1 MDVGAAPARVRQG
14 APPSLV
20 GRSALLASIE
30 ARLTA
35 NGSAVLTGPSGIGKT
50 ALLEAVGAAA
60 AARGELV
67 LRVAGTETER
77 WVSCSGLAELLDQL
91 PDRLIADLPRDRL
104 TGLPVPHSAAS
115 GDRAPDGSAEPSPGR
130 SFADRSTTD
139 HVACRLAFRG
149 LLARCAEERPVLLT
163 VDDAQWLDT
172 ESVHA
177 VRYTV
182 RRLAARGVR
191 AVVAGRWPDGFAAG
205 DGGSAPWAPTPDALH
220 LPVPPLGPDELAEM
234 FDSYG
239 LPVRVVNT
247 LHSDSGGNPYL
258 ALALGGAF
266 TDRIPRHW
274 RPAPL
279 PQRVQA
285 VIAERLARLP
295 AQAHETLLM
304 AALAIRPTIDLLRRA
319 GRAEAA
325 RDIRHAAGLGL
336 LITEGG
342 GLRFTPPAVGTVLAE
357 SADARHLARVH
368 RALADVVPDAAG
380 RTRHRALA
388 DPGPNAELAHSLV
401 TAAEQA
407 VRQGAH
413 RMAAELYRLAADRSP
428 AEPAAERLE
437 WLVAAAETGANGG
450 LPDLVHRAAEAV
462 LAADATRAQ
471 RVRVRLALLDLS
483 GQGLAEMGEV
493 FAAALVDADGDPA
506 LLAPLRIRMALGA
519 LLNGAPD
526 RAEHEADGALAN
538 ARAAGD
544 TALEAKALALRAN
557 IALIE
562 GRGDYVGDMRR
573 ALRLP
578 EPPLDGQLHTTPRY
592 IAAYC
597 AITEDRLTEARAEL
611 LRMLALVERGS
622 GEEVVHVLRNLTEIA
637 VRTGRCREALDFAD
651 RAMRVTK
658 EAAFSPGPAWYHGAL
673 AELAGGGIHRAVA
686 LAERGLRAS
695 EQENDVV
702 FQTRLLHVL
711 GVARMRLGDVRA
723 GVDTL
728 WRIDALAAMD
738 GQGRGL
744 RSPMVLR
751 WHSDLAEGLA
761 ALGEVDRA
769 EEVIRATRAAV
780 GGRARGVGVTGRL
793 DRAEACVRAA
803 RGEPDEAVELLRR
816 ATTLFERLGQ
826 PLEAGQCLLERARIE
841 RRRRRAGAAR
851 QAAAEALEIFVR
863 CGARPWAEQARHRLA
878 RLDMGLQD
886 GTVPSGSMAHTALT
900 EGERRIA
907 LLVGQGATN
916 QQVAN
921 RLFLSV
927 KTVEA
932 SLTRIYRKLGI
943 RSRTQLGSLL
953 GSGLDGLGGGL
964 DGSGATLSR

>member
-1 MDVGAAPARVRQG
+1 M
-14 APPSLV
+14 

-30 ARLTA
+30 ARLAA
-35 NGSAVLTGPSGIGKT
+35 NGSVVLTGPSGIGKT
-50 ALLEAVGAAA
+50 ALLEAVGDAA

-77 WVSCSGLAELLDQL
+77 WVPCSGLAELLDQL
-91 PDRLIADLPRDRL
+91 PETLTAELPRERL
-104 TGLPVPHSAAS
+104 TGLPAPHPAAANE
-115 GDRAPDGSAEPSPGR
+115 RALGR
-130 SFADRSTTD
+130 SFADRSGMD

-149 LLARCAEERPVLLT
+149 LLARCAGERPVLLL
-163 VDDAQWLDT
+163 VDDAQWVDA

-177 VRYTV
+177 VRYAV
-182 RRLAARGVR
+182 QRVGSRGVR
-191 AVVAGRWPDGFAAG
+191 AVVAGPWPDGLAPG
-205 DGGSAPWAPTPDALH
+205 DGGSTPWAPAPDALH

-304 AALAIRPTIDLLRRA
+304 AALAIRPTTDLLCRA

-325 RDIRHAAGLGL
+325 RDIRRAAVLGL

-342 GLRFTPPAVGTVLAE
+342 GIRFTPPAVGTVLAE
-357 SADARHLARVH
+357 SADAQHLARVH
-368 RALADVVPDAAG
+368 RALAAVVPDAAG
-380 RTRHRALA
+380 RARHRALA

-407 VRQGAH
+407 VRQGSH

-428 AEPAAERLE
+428 ADPAAERLE

-471 RVRVRLALLDLS
+471 RVRARLALLDLS

-493 FAAALVDADGDPA
+493 FAAALVDAGGDPA
-506 LLAPLRIRMALGA
+506 LLGPLRVRMALGA
-519 LLNGAPD
+519 LLNGASGL
-526 RAEHEADGALAN
+526 AEQEASGALAH
-538 ARAAGD
+538 AREAGD
-544 TALEAKALALRAN
+544 MAMEAKALALRAN
-557 IALIE
+557 ISLIE
-562 GRGDYVGDMRR
+562 GRDDYVHDLEL
-573 ALRLP
+573 AERLP
-578 EPPLDGQLHTTPRY
+578 EPPLDGQMHTTPRY

-597 AITEDRLTEARAEL
+597 AIAEDRLTEARAEL

-622 GEEVVHVLRNLTEIA
+622 GEEVVHVLRNLSEVA
-637 VRTGRCREALDFAD
+637 ARTGRCREALDFAD
-651 RAMRVTK
+651 RAMRIA
-658 EAAFSPGPAWYHGAL
+658 EQAALSPGPAWYPGAL
-673 AELAGGGIHRAVA
+673 AELAGGSIHRAMS

-695 EQENDVV
+695 EQENDLI
-702 FQTRLLHVL
+702 FQSRLLHVL
-711 GVARMRLGDVRA
+711 GVARMRIGDVRA

-728 WRIDALAAMD
+728 LRIDALSSAPD
-738 GQGRGL
+738 EQRRGM
-744 RSPMVLR
+744 RCPRVLR
-751 WHSDLAEGLA
+751 WHGDLAQGLV
-761 ALGEVDRA
+761 ALGEVERA
-769 EEVIRATRAAV
+769 EEVVRAARAV
-780 GGRARGVGVTGRL
+780 IGDRARGAGVTGLL
-793 DRAEACVRAA
+793 DRAEACVLAA
-803 RGEPDEAVELLRR
+803 RGEPDDAVALLRQ
-816 ATTLFERLGQ
+816 AAVLFERLGQ
-826 PLEAGQCLLERARIE
+826 PLEMGHCLLEQARIE

-851 QAAAEALEIFVR
+851 KAAADALEIFLR

-886 GTVPSGSMAHTALT
+886 ASAPFGAVAQAALT

-907 LLVGQGATN
+907 VLVGQGATN

-943 RSRTQLGSLL
+943 RSRSQLGSLL
-953 GSGLDGLGGGL
+953 GGGL
-964 DGSGATLSR
+964 DGPGATLSR

>member
-1 MDVGAAPARVRQG
+1 MDVGAAPPAVRTG
-14 APPSLV
+14 ASPTLV
-20 GRSALLASIE
+20 GRAALLTALES
-30 ARLTA
+30 RLAA
-35 NGSAVLTGPSGIGKT
+35 NGGVVLTGPSGIGKT

-77 WVSCSGLAELLDQL
+77 WVPCSGLAELLDQL
-91 PDRLIADLPRDRL
+91 PGALTAELPRERL
-104 TGLPVPHSAAS
+104 TGLPAPHP
-115 GDRAPDGSAEPSPGR
+115 APPAGR
-130 SFADRSTTD
+130 SPERPPEGPAERPVTDRSSMD

-149 LLARCAEERPVLLT
+149 LVARCADERPVLLL
-163 VDDAQWLDT
+163 VDDAQWLDAET
-172 ESVHA
+172 VHA
-177 VRYTV
+177 VRYAV
-182 RRLAARGVR
+182 GRLASRGVR

-205 DGGSAPWAPTPDALH
+205 DGGSAPWAPVPDALH
-220 LPVPPLGPDELAEM
+220 LPVPPLTQDELAEM
-234 FDSYG
+234 FESYG

-304 AALAIRPTIDLLRRA
+304 AALAIRPTTDLLRRA
-319 GRAEAA
+319 GRTEAA
-325 RDIRHAAGLGL
+325 RDIRTAAVLGL

-342 GLRFTPPAVGTVLAE
+342 GIRFTPPAVGTVLAE

-368 RALADVVPDAAG
+368 RALAAVVPDAAG
-380 RTRHRALA
+380 RARHRALA

-407 VRQGAH
+407 VRQGSH

-462 LAADATRAQ
+462 LAADATRGQ

-506 LLAPLRIRMALGA
+506 LLGPLRLRMAIG
-519 LLNGAPD
+519 LLVNGASE
-526 RAEHEADGALAN
+526 RAEHEANGALAH
-538 ARAAGD
+538 ARAIGD

-557 IALIE
+557 ISLLE
-562 GRGDYVGDMRR
+562 GRGDYASDLKR
-573 ALRLP
+573 ARRLP

-592 IAAYC
+592 LAAYC
-597 AITEDRLTEARAEL
+597 AIFEDRLTEARTEL

-622 GEEVVHVLRNLTEIA
+622 GEEVVHVLRNLSEVS

-651 RAMRVTK
+651 RAMRIT
-658 EAAFSPGPAWYHGAL
+658 EQAALSPGPAWYHGAL
-673 AELAGGGIHRAVA
+673 AELAGGSVDRAVA
-686 LAERGLRAS
+686 LAEQGLRAS
-695 EQENDVV
+695 EQENDVI
-702 FQTRLLHVL
+702 FQSRLLHVL
-711 GVARMRLGDVRA
+711 GVAYMRAGDVRT

-728 WRIDALAAMD
+728 LRIETLGSSTDEHEHR
-738 GQGRGL
+738 RGPL
-744 RSPMVLR
+744 SPMVLR
-751 WHSDLAEGLA
+751 WHGDLAQGLA
-761 ALGEVDRA
+761 SLGDTERA
-769 EEVIRATRAAV
+769 ERVIRATRAVV
-780 GGRARGVGVTGRL
+780 GDRTRGVGVGGQL
-793 DRAEACVRAA
+793 DRAEACVLAA
-803 RGEPDEAVELLRR
+803 RGEHDQAVALLRR
-816 ATTLFERLGQ
+816 AAALFERLGQ
-826 PLEAGQCLLERARIE
+826 PLEVGQCLLEEARIE
-841 RRRRRAGAAR
+841 RRRRRGGPAR
-851 QAAAEALEIFVR
+851 RTAAEALEIFLR

-878 RLDMGLQD
+878 RPDAAVPD
-886 GTVPSGSMAHTALT
+886 GPAAAVPATQITLT

-916 QQVAN
+916 QQVAH

-943 RSRTQLGSLL
+943 RSRSQLGSLL
-953 GSGLDGLGGGL
+953 GGGL
-964 DGSGATLSR
+964 DGPGATLSR

>member
-1 MDVGAAPARVRQG
+1 M
-14 APPSLV
+14 
-20 GRSALLASIE
+20 GRSALLASME

-35 NGSAVLTGPSGIGKT
+35 NGSVVLTGPSGIGKT

-77 WVSCSGLAELLDQL
+77 WVPCSGLAELLDQL
-91 PDRLIADLPRDRL
+91 PDTLTAELPRERL
-104 TGLPVPHSAAS
+104 TGLPAPHPTTATPATPATAAT
-115 GDRAPDGSAEPSPGR
+115 AADGEPALGR
-130 SFADRSTTD
+130 SFADRSSMD

-149 LLARCAEERPVLLT
+149 LLARCVGERPVLLL
-163 VDDAQWLDT
+163 VDDAQWVDT

-182 RRLAARGVR
+182 RRLASRGVR
-191 AVVAGRWPDGFAAG
+191 AVVAGRWQDGFAPG
-205 DGGSAPWAPTPDALH
+205 DGGSTPWTPAPDALH

-266 TDRIPRHW
+266 SDRIPRHW

-295 AQAHETLLM
+295 TRAHETLLM
-304 AALAIRPTIDLLRRA
+304 AALAIRPTADLLCRA
-319 GRAEAA
+319 GRGEAA
-325 RDIRHAAGLGL
+325 RDIRHAAVLGL

-342 GLRFTPPAVGTVLAE
+342 GIRFTPPAVGTVLAE

-368 RALADVVPDAAG
+368 RALAAVVPDAAG
-380 RTRHRALA
+380 RARHRALA

-407 VRQGAH
+407 VRQGSH

-506 LLAPLRIRMALGA
+506 LLGPLRVRMAMGA
-519 LLNGAPD
+519 LLNGVPD
-526 RAEHEADGALAN
+526 LAEQEADGALAH
-538 ARAAGD
+538 AREAGD

-562 GRGDYVGDMRR
+562 GRDDYAGDLEA

-578 EPPLDGQLHTTPRY
+578 EPPLDGQMHMAPRY

-597 AITEDRLTEARAEL
+597 ALSEDRLTEARAEL

-622 GEEVVHVLRNLTEIA
+622 GEEVVHVLRHLSEVA
-637 VRTGRCREALDFAD
+637 ARTGRCREALDFAD
-651 RAMRVTK
+651 RAMRIT
-658 EAAFSPGPAWYHGAL
+658 EQAALSPGPAWYQGAL
-673 AELAGGGIHRAVA
+673 AELAGGSIRRAVA

-695 EQENDVV
+695 EQENDVI
-702 FQTRLLHVL
+702 FQSRLLHVL
-711 GVARMRLGDVRA
+711 GVARMRSGDVRA
-723 GVDTL
+723 GVETL
-728 WRIDALAAMD
+728 WRIDALGSTPD
-738 GQGRGL
+738 EQRRGL

-751 WHSDLAEGLA
+751 WHGDLAQGLVS
-761 ALGEVDRA
+761 LGEVERA
-769 EEVIRATRAAV
+769 EEVVRASRAAV
-780 GGRARGVGVTGRL
+780 GDRARGTGVTGRL
-793 DRAEACVRAA
+793 DRAEACVLAA
-803 RGEPDEAVELLRR
+803 RGEPDDAVALLRQ
-816 ATTLFERLGQ
+816 AAALFDRLGQ
-826 PLEAGQCLLERARIE
+826 PLEAGQCLLEQARIE

-851 QAAAEALEIFVR
+851 KAAADALEIFSR

-886 GTVPSGSMAHTALT
+886 GPAPFGGVAQAALT

-907 LLVGQGATN
+907 VLVGQGATN

-943 RSRTQLGSLL
+943 RSRSQLGSLL
-953 GSGLDGLGGGL
+953 GGGL
-964 DGSGATLSR
+964 DGPGATLSR

>member
-1 MDVGAAPARVRQG
+1 M
-14 APPSLV
+14 
-20 GRSALLASIE
+20 GRSALLASME

-35 NGSAVLTGPSGIGKT
+35 NGSVVLTGPSGIGKT

-77 WVSCSGLAELLDQL
+77 WVPCSGLAELLDQL
-91 PDRLIADLPRDRL
+91 PDSLTADLPRERL
-104 TGLPVPHSAAS
+104 TGLPAPHPAAA
-115 GDRAPDGSAEPSPGR
+115 GERALGR
-130 SFADRSTTD
+130 SSFADRSSMD

-149 LLARCAEERPVLLT
+149 LLARCAGERPVLLL
-163 VDDAQWLDT
+163 VDDAQWVDT

-177 VRYTV
+177 VRYAV

-205 DGGSAPWAPTPDALH
+205 DGGSTPWTPAPDALH

-266 TDRIPRHW
+266 SDRVPRHW

-295 AQAHETLLM
+295 ARAHETLLM
-304 AALAIRPTIDLLRRA
+304 AALAIRPTADLLCRA

-325 RDIRHAAGLGL
+325 RDIRHAAVLGL

-342 GLRFTPPAVGTVLAE
+342 GIRFTPPAVGTVLAE
-357 SADARHLARVH
+357 SADAQHLARVH
-368 RALADVVPDAAG
+368 RALAAVVPDAAG
-380 RTRHRALA
+380 RARHRALA

-401 TAAEQA
+401 TAAERA
-407 VRQGAH
+407 VRQGSH

-428 AEPAAERLE
+428 AEPAAGRLE

-506 LLAPLRIRMALGA
+506 LLGPLRVRMAMGA
-519 LLNGAPD
+519 LLNGVPD
-526 RAEHEADGALAN
+526 LAEQETNGALAH
-538 ARAAGD
+538 AREAGD

-557 IALIE
+557 ISLIE
-562 GRGDYVGDMRR
+562 GRDDYAGDLEA

-578 EPPLDGQLHTTPRY
+578 EPPLDGQMHMAPRY

-597 AITEDRLTEARAEL
+597 ALSEDRLTESRAEL

-622 GEEVVHVLRNLTEIA
+622 GEEVAHVLRHLSEVA
-637 VRTGRCREALDFAD
+637 ARTGRCREALDFAD
-651 RAMRVTK
+651 RAMRIT
-658 EAAFSPGPAWYHGAL
+658 EQAALSPGPAWYQGAL
-673 AELAGGGIHRAVA
+673 AELAGGSVTRAAA

-695 EQENDVV
+695 EQENDVI
-702 FQTRLLHVL
+702 FQSRLLHVL
-711 GVARMRLGDVRA
+711 GVAQMRSGDVRA

-728 WRIDALAAMD
+728 WRIEALGSAPD
-738 GQGRGL
+738 EQGRGPRRGL

-751 WHSDLAEGLA
+751 WHADLAQGLVI
-761 ALGEVDRA
+761 LGEVERA
-769 EEVIRATRAAV
+769 DEVVHAARAVV
-780 GGRARGVGVTGRL
+780 GDRARGAGVTGRL
-793 DRAEACVRAA
+793 DRAEACVLAA
-803 RGEPDEAVELLRR
+803 RGEPDDAVALLRQ
-816 ATTLFERLGQ
+816 AAALFDRLGQ
-826 PLEAGQCLLERARIE
+826 PLETGHCLLEQARIE
-841 RRRRRAGAAR
+841 RRRRRAGPAR
-851 QAAAEALEIFVR
+851 KAAADALEIFLR
-863 CGARPWAEQARHRLA
+863 CGARPWAELARHRLA

-886 GTVPSGSMAHTALT
+886 GSAPFGAVLNAALT
-900 EGERRIA
+900 DGERRIA
-907 LLVGQGATN
+907 VLVGQGATN

-943 RSRTQLGSLL
+943 RSRSQLGSLL
-953 GSGLDGLGGGL
+953 AGGL
-964 DGSGATLSR
+964 DGPGATLSR